1 MNKWI
6 LEERRLSV
14 LDLLH
19 SLWSKCMDLRFR
31 RLQEAQKYHDSGA
44 MLTKYSSKLLQES
57 MTLWNIRLSDK
68 FVMRMLT
75 MHRYTHSPAIGIK
88 RILFSVSVP
97 MGDFNTTIFRAA
109 MP

>member
-19 SLWSKCMDLRFR
+19 SLWPKCMDLRFR
-31 RLQEAQKYHDSGA
+31 RLQEAQKYHDGRAILPSCY
-44 MLTKYSSKLLQES
+44 LSLRT
-57 MTLWNIRLSDK
+57 IRSSDK
-68 FVMRMLT
+68 FSMRILT
-75 MHRYTHSPAIGIK
+75 MHWYTRSLATGIK
-88 RILFSVSVP
+88 WIPFGVSVP
-97 MGDFNTTIFRAA
+97 VDDFNTTIFRAA